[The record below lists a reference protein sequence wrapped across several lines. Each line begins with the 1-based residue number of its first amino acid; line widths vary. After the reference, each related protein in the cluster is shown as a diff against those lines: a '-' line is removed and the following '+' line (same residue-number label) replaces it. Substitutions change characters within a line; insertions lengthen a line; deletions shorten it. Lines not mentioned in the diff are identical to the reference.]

1 MSAVFLDTVGLLG
14 LWDEDDQ
21 WHRQAS
27 EVFDAVEHDEDR
39 LFTTSYVIAECANA
53 TSRWSGRGC
62 VETLAQTLEATGG
75 VIFPSDADWHE
86 AWTRYTAG
94 HAGAPGLVDE
104 LSFIIMRRLGL
115 HRAFTNDAH
124 FRTAGFE
131 VLF

>member
-14 LWDEDDQ
+14 FWNEDDQ
-21 WHRQAS
+21 WHPQAAA
-27 EVFDAVEHDEDR
+27 VFRELRRLRTR
-39 LFTTSYVIAECANA
+39 LFTTSYIIAECANA
-53 TSRWSGRGC
+53 MARWTDRHC
-62 VETLAQTLEATGG
+62 VETLVRTLEGTGG

-104 LSFIIMRRLGL
+104 LSFVIMWRLGL

-124 FRTAGFE
+124 FRSAGFE

>member
-1 MSAVFLDTVGLLG
+1 MNGVFLDTVGLLG

-21 WHRQAS
+21 WHHRAS
-27 EVFDAVEHDEDR
+27 EVFDEIERDGDR

-62 VETLAQTLEATGG
+62 VETLVQALESTGG

-86 AWTRYTAG
+86 AWVRYTAG
-94 HAGAPGLVDE
+94 RAGAPGLVDE
-104 LSFIIMRRLGL
+104 LSFVVMQRLGL
-115 HRAFTNDAH
+115 NRAFTNDAH

-131 VLF
+131 TLF